1 MSKNC
6 LAGKKFLSTLNN
18 FPDLKIKVLSDLENL
33 ENHFR
38 QVNFCQNNI
47 ALFAITSETE
57 LNKLIKLKN
66 LFKNTPILLI
76 LPNKKQMF
84 SIGAKLYPRYMS
96 DFDNSASEINTV
108 LAKLIKNINNNKMI
122 C

>member
-108 LAKLIKNINNNKMI
+108 LAKLIKNLNNNKMI

>member
-1 MSKNC
+1 M
-6 LAGKKFLSTLNN
+6 
-18 FPDLKIKVLSDLENL
+18 
-33 ENHFR
+33 
-38 QVNFCQNNI
+38 
-47 ALFAITSETE
+47 
-57 LNKLIKLKN
+57 
-66 LFKNTPILLI
+66 FKYVPIVLI

-108 LAKLIKNINNNKMI
+108 LAKLIKNLNNNKMI